1 MQALVDP
8 AGRKHLQCA
17 KCRVAVVLP
26 SDATEVQKAELAAV
40 VRQDSVQGI
49 RFAERAF
56 SLGPRESKV
65 LVLHITREPG
75 KCHRCGALVQAGESV
90 CSCHS
95 VNLDW

>member
-8 AGRKHLQCA
+8 AGRKHIQCA

-26 SDATEVQKAELAAV
+26 LDATGVQKAEFAAV
-40 VRQDSVQGI
+40 VRRDSVQGI

-65 LVLHITREPG
+65 LALHITQAPG
-75 KCHRCGALVQAGESV
+75 KCHRCGAPVQIGESV
-90 CSCHS
+90 CSCRS